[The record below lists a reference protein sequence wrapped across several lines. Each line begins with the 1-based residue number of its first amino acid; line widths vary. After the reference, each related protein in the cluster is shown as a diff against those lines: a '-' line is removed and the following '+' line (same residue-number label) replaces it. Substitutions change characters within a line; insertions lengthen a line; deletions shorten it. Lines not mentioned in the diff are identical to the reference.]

1 MVNSEDYKEPPQ
13 ECRIG
18 GVGYKCFVLSV
29 RLLFSLWDVIKMTD
43 PSLTLTQPNKPQT
56 SWALIKRLF
65 NGYLQPHLS
74 GFIVAAVFMGVA
86 AATTGGLAKMIEPIV
101 NQLGKG
107 HTPGYIM
114 GMGGIIL
121 AIFTARGVATYF
133 HTVIMNRIGQR
144 IVTDVQQAMHR
155 HLLQADLAFFHAN
168 ASGMLISRLTNDVG
182 VMRQAVG
189 ECMTS
194 TFKGSLTL
202 IFLIGVMFYQDW
214 KLSLAAFF
222 VFPLSALF
230 VAKIGKHMRRYS
242 TKTQEQTGM
251 FASLLNQIFQ
261 GMRHVKAYGME
272 GREHERVKTV
282 TEAIYKLAVKA
293 YHASAL
299 ANPMAEILSGLA
311 ISTVILYGN
320 WQVEKGFTTTGA
332 LFSFI
337 TAFILAYDPMKRT
350 AKVNAQL
357 QAGLA
362 AAERVFQLLDTK
374 PAIVDRPD
382 ARPLDVT
389 DFSVTLEDVVFR
401 YNDGSTALDSVSIH
415 VPHGKTVAIV
425 GPSGAGKS
433 TIINLIPR
441 FYDVSAGRITVG
453 SVDLRDVTLASLRQ
467 NLALVSQETALFDD
481 SVRANIAYGKQDATF
496 EDIEKAA
503 IAAFADGFIRT
514 LPNGYDTLVGEH
526 GVKLSGG
533 QRQRIAIAR
542 AMLRNAPILLLDE
555 ATSALDNES
564 ERAVQAALKRLQQG
578 RTTIVVAHR
587 LSTIEDADIIVALDH
602 GRVVEQGTHAELLAR
617 GSVYARLYGMQG
629 DENKKV

>member
-1 MVNSEDYKEPPQ
+1 MPPSE
-13 ECRIG
+13 
-18 GVGYKCFVLSV
+18 
-29 RLLFSLWDVIKMTD
+29 T
-43 PSLTLTQPNKPQT
+43 SLTLLQRGKPKS

-65 NGYLQPHLS
+65 KGYLRPHLAS
-74 GFIVAAVFMGVA
+74 FVVASIFMGLA
-86 AATTGGLAKMIEPIV
+86 AATTGGLAKMIQPIID
-101 NQLGKG
+101 QLGKG
-107 HTPGYIM
+107 HTQGWVL
-114 GMGGIIL
+114 GMGGAIL
-121 AIFTARGVATYF
+121 GIFAVRGTATYF

-144 IVTDVQQAMHR
+144 IVTDVQQTMHR
-155 HLLQADLAFFHAN
+155 HLLAADLAFFHAN
-168 ASGMLISRLTNDVG
+168 ASGILISRLTNDVG
-182 VMRQAVG
+182 VLRQAVG

-202 IFLIGVMFYQDW
+202 IFLIAVMFYQDW
-214 KLSLAAFF
+214 KLSLAAFI

-230 VAKIGKHMRRYS
+230 VVKIGKHMRRYS
-242 TKTQEQTGM
+242 MKTQEQTGM
-251 FASLLNQIFQ
+251 FASLLSQIFQ
-261 GMRHVKAYGME
+261 GMRHVKSYGME
-272 GREHERVKTV
+272 ELEHERVRGV
-282 TEAIYKLAVKA
+282 TEAVYNLAVKA

-299 ANPMAEILSGLA
+299 SNPMAEILSGLA
-311 ISTVILYGN
+311 IASVILYGN
-320 WQVEKGFTTTGA
+320 WQVEQGLTTTGA

-337 TAFILAYDPMKRT
+337 TAFVLAYDPMKRT

-374 PAIVDRPD
+374 PTIVDKPD
-382 ARPLDVT
+382 ARTLAVH
-389 DFSVTLEDVVFR
+389 DFSVNLEDVVFR
-401 YNDGSTALDSVSIH
+401 YNDGTTALDHLNIR

-441 FYDVSAGRITVG
+441 FYDVVGGRITVG
-453 SVDLRDVTLASLRQ
+453 GVDVRDVTLSSLRQ

-481 SVRANIAYGKQDATF
+481 SVRANIAYGKQGATT
-496 EDIEKAA
+496 EEIEAA
-503 IAAFADGFIRT
+503 ARDAFADSFIRA

-542 AMLRNAPILLLDE
+542 AMLRNAPLLLLDE

-564 ERAVQAALKRLQQG
+564 ERAVQDALKRLQQG

-587 LSTIEDADIIVALDH
+587 LSTIVDADNIIVLDH
-602 GRVVEQGTHAELLAR
+602 GQVAEQGTHAELLAKN
-617 GSVYARLYGMQG
+617 GTYARLYGMQSSG
-629 DENKKV
+629 EVH